1 MINLGINK
9 FYIITTSD
17 TPDNV
22 VLRHASFIKSTGL
35 DVVFVFPYRS
45 NIKNFKKFY
54 LNYKIIRLNFK
65 FNTSTTLNYLR
76 SNILLLIYVTCNFL
90 FKREAKNFLV
100 IGLPCTLACFFLKVR
115 NVNICTLVNDNFS
128 ASYNISK
135 VIYYILRFFESFIFK
150 FISDYCIF
158 PDRCRY
164 KLLGSPRIKKVY
176 YIPNVLPPSLKSLYY
191 KGSKANKLIVLFCG
205 WLVNTRGLELLS
217 TILEKTNDKIEF
229 ILVGSGDQ
237 NLIDSL
243 TNKNR
248 IKYIGHLARDH
259 ILNLMTKVDINIAF
273 YNPNILINRFA
284 LPQKIYDSLMVGCPL
299 LVNSEVKFS
308 GKLLK
313 SKSCFAIKYFDVFKI
328 CSKLNELVKNKKPLL
343 KMSKTMQ
350 TYYKQHIN
358 QQKIELIGQNLY
370 RQIVKY

>member
-22 VLRHASFIKSTGL
+22 VLRHASFIKSAGL

-76 SNILLLIYVTCNFL
+76 SNILLLTYVTSNFL

-176 YIPNVLPPSLKSLYY
+176 YIPNVLPSSLKSLYY
-191 KGSKANKLIVLFCG
+191 RGSKANKLIVLFCG

-229 ILVGSGDQ
+229 ILAGSGDQ

-248 IKYIGHLARDH
+248 IKYIGHLSRDH

-350 TYYKQHIN
+350 TYYKQYIN
-358 QQKIELIGQNLY
+358 QQKIELIGKNYY

>member
-1 MINLGINK
+1 
-9 FYIITTSD
+9 
-17 TPDNV
+17 
-22 VLRHASFIKSTGL
+22 
-35 DVVFVFPYRS
+35 
-45 NIKNFKKFY
+45 
-54 LNYKIIRLNFK
+54 
-65 FNTSTTLNYLR
+65 
-76 SNILLLIYVTCNFL
+76 
-90 FKREAKNFLV
+90 
-100 IGLPCTLACFFLKVR
+100 
-115 NVNICTLVNDNFS
+115 
-128 ASYNISK
+128 
-135 VIYYILRFFESFIFK
+135 
-150 FISDYCIF
+150 
-158 PDRCRY
+158 
-164 KLLGSPRIKKVY
+164 
-176 YIPNVLPPSLKSLYY
+176 
-191 KGSKANKLIVLFCG
+191 VLFCG

-248 IKYIGHLARDH
+248 IKYIGHLTRDH

-358 QQKIELIGQNLY
+358 QQKIELIGKNLY

>member
-9 FYIITTSD
+9 FYIITTSE

-45 NIKNFKKFY
+45 NTKNFKKFY

-76 SNILLLIYVTCNFL
+76 SNILLLIYVTYNFL

-135 VIYYILRFFESFIFK
+135 VIYYILRFFESFIYK

-248 IKYIGHLARDH
+248 IKYIGHLTRDH